1 MAAGGQLRERWA
13 ESGNQRFLCISQPFR
28 NDSGPALCTYLL
40 EVPERQLDC
49 LPQTYHLSLRQP
61 HVKSST
67 YLQVLVNGQL
77 PFMVGLH
84 WKDTSRAPCGEEKG
98 SASFYS
104 WPTFHSTL
112 L

>member
-1 MAAGGQLRERWA
+1 MGAFRLGVVTDGHWGYTHQL
-13 ESGNQRFLCISQPFR
+13 SLQ
-28 NDSGPALCTYLL
+28 
-40 EVPERQLDC
+40 VPERQLDC